1 MANLPENTHSAPTH
15 PAIVEFIAY
24 IKGEKRSSAHTV
36 EAYGN
41 DLTDFFQFLQ
51 FEKYEKRD
59 KRGNKVI
66 REGGYGLGTVELKSI
81 RPDYVRSWVATLKN
95 DEGYSPRTINRKISS
110 LKSFFKYFLRMGQIS
125 KIPMDRVVSQKLSS
139 RLPVY
144 LDEEIVENLFRHLP
158 AISERLHFG
167 DLSEKDPEL
176 LKAEPS
182 KELAW
187 LIMTEQMLLRLLY
200 HAGIR
205 RAELMGLKRMAID
218 KARGSLKVLGK
229 GNKER
234 LIPVNDELMSA
245 MLQYDRN
252 KSQYLSEEV
261 RSSDSYKGNEF
272 LLVREDGKALSP
284 SFVYATVKKYL
295 GEVTSQEKRS
305 PHVLR
310 HTFATHLTYH
320 GASLDAVKELLGH
333 ASLAATQ
340 VYTHNSIESLKE
352 IHKQAHPKA

>member
-1 MANLPENTHSAPTH
+1 MANSQENTNDLPPH
-15 PAIVEFIAY
+15 PAVTEFIAY
-24 IKGEKRSSAHTV
+24 LKGEKRSSAHTV
-36 EAYGN
+36 EAYEN
-41 DLTDFFQFLQ
+41 DLSDFFQFLQ
-51 FEKYEKRD
+51 FEKYVKRD
-59 KRGNKVI
+59 KRGKIVV
-66 REGGYGLGTVELKSI
+66 RESGYGLGIVELKAI

-125 KIPMDRVVSQKLSS
+125 KIPMDRVVSQKLSG

-144 LDEEIVENLFRHLP
+144 LGEEVVETLFNNLP

-167 DLSEKDPEL
+167 NLAEKDLEL
-176 LKAEPS
+176 LKAEPAR
-182 KELAW
+182 ELAW
-187 LIMTEQMLLRLLY
+187 LIMTEQLLLRLLY

-205 RAELMGLKRMAID
+205 RAELMGLKRQAID

-234 LIPVNDELMSA
+234 LIPVNEDLMNA
-245 MLQYDRN
+245 MLQYD
-252 KSQYLSEEV
+252 KLKKDYLSGAA
-261 RSSDSYKGNEF
+261 RTAAGYKGNEL
-272 LLVREDGKALSP
+272 LLVREDGKELSP
-284 SFVYATVKKYL
+284 SFVYTTVKKYL

-333 ASLAATQ
+333 SSLAATQ